1 MMRYQNYS
9 RSLWIG
15 PTETTLEDTIMGA
28 PVIHFEIMGGKGN
41 QLEKFYGELFG
52 WKIDSNNPM
61 KYGIVDTKGGPGGIN
76 GGVGTSQDGNK
87 RVSVYVQVDDLQ
99 ATLNKVEKLG
109 GKTILPPTE
118 VPGGPKLAMF
128 TDPAGNVTGL
138 LLGGLAG

>member
-1 MMRYQNYS
+1 
-9 RSLWIG
+9 
-15 PTETTLEDTIMGA
+15 MGA
-28 PVIHFEIMGGKGN
+28 PVVHFEILGGKGH
-41 QLEKFYGELFG
+41 QLEKFYSELFG

-61 KYGIVDTKGGPGGIN
+61 KYGIVDTGGGPGGIN

-99 ATLNKVEKLG
+99 ATLDRVEKFG

-118 VPGGPKLAMF
+118 VPGGPQLAMF

-138 LLGGLAG
+138 FLGKLAG

>member
-1 MMRYQNYS
+1 
-9 RSLWIG
+9 
-15 PTETTLEDTIMGA
+15 MGA
-28 PVIHFEIMGGKGN
+28 PVVHFEIMGGTGN

-61 KYGIVDTKGGPGGIN
+61 KYGVVDTGGVRAGIN

-87 RVSVYVQVDDLQ
+87 RVSVYVRVDDLQ
-99 ATLNKVEKLG
+99 ATLDKVEKLG
-109 GKTILPPTE
+109 GRTILPPVE

-128 TDPAGNVTGL
+128 ADPAGNVTGL